1 MPARRRGLQ
10 PPAGRRRA
18 EHVNAAARRPDR
30 RHQRLVP
37 CRKRIVRHD
46 PVHLLGSRA
55 AGRRRQRNAAQMIV
69 VPVRKNDERFRREA
83 EPNVRRRRM
92 ALRLQRHAQIEIE
105 RRKHA
110 VPNHPMKVPPAYPA
124 QQRIGIRLPDVVDAQ
139 IRRAHIAHE
148 RLQARARQRRAARQ
162 RAERRQPGRMRGRR
176 ERGEA
181 ANPQPLVGDAAMEQ
195 AEHRPRPRVGFAQH
209 RQFIPAPAK
218 RRQDFAVGV
227 VRHCFSRQ
235 TEALAPFACVERHAH
250 LEHIQRRRAE
260 RVVRVAAPRG
270 GEPALPRGA
279 HAVRTPEIEQRIV
292 GARLIVEPVGVDQIE
307 AQRRPPIGRVRVR
320 QVEIVEPCIC
330 PRRNR
335 YVLPFALRAKEWIH
349 RMPRFSC
356 SCVVLS
362 ARGNARDAIS
372 ILPPIFLRHFP
383 RHAAPCDESMQLR
396 RAARGSSMSER
407 GCFENRDDLDGQ
419 AGRKARP
426 IFTVSRL
433 RGFDAARRRI
443 LVTSVDADSHDLYR
457 ARRQPT
463 METRSIAYDCG
474 GARLTGYFA
483 DDAPNTKKPAV
494 LIAHEAFG
502 LNEHIRARARRLAE
516 LGYAAFALD
525 MYGAE
530 GFPMPEAMRRHIELM
545 STPGLM
551 HARASAALS
560 VLMEQPGVDRE
571 RVAAIG
577 FCQGGI
583 SALELA
589 RGGAPIRCAVGF
601 HPGLMRP
608 AGSQDGP
615 IRAKVLMMIGARDPD
630 VPAADQAAFAAEMQE
645 KQVDWQLHLF
655 GGVGH
660 AYTNPDADGWN
671 KPGYGYSRAA
681 DQRAWTMMLALFDEV
696 FGGAAA
702 VGKA

>member
-1 MPARRRGLQ
+1 
-10 PPAGRRRA
+10 
-18 EHVNAAARRPDR
+18 
-30 RHQRLVP
+30 
-37 CRKRIVRHD
+37 
-46 PVHLLGSRA
+46 
-55 AGRRRQRNAAQMIV
+55 
-69 VPVRKNDERFRREA
+69 
-83 EPNVRRRRM
+83 
-92 ALRLQRHAQIEIE
+92 
-105 RRKHA
+105 
-110 VPNHPMKVPPAYPA
+110 
-124 QQRIGIRLPDVVDAQ
+124 
-139 IRRAHIAHE
+139 
-148 RLQARARQRRAARQ
+148 
-162 RAERRQPGRMRGRR
+162 
-176 ERGEA
+176 
-181 ANPQPLVGDAAMEQ
+181 
-195 AEHRPRPRVGFAQH
+195 
-209 RQFIPAPAK
+209 
-218 RRQDFAVGV
+218 
-227 VRHCFSRQ
+227 
-235 TEALAPFACVERHAH
+235 
-250 LEHIQRRRAE
+250 
-260 RVVRVAAPRG
+260 
-270 GEPALPRGA
+270 
-279 HAVRTPEIEQRIV
+279 
-292 GARLIVEPVGVDQIE
+292 
-307 AQRRPPIGRVRVR
+307 
-320 QVEIVEPCIC
+320 
-330 PRRNR
+330 
-335 YVLPFALRAKEWIH
+335 
-349 RMPRFSC
+349 
-356 SCVVLS
+356 
-362 ARGNARDAIS
+362 
-372 ILPPIFLRHFP
+372 
-383 RHAAPCDESMQLR
+383 
-396 RAARGSSMSER
+396 
-407 GCFENRDDLDGQ
+407 
-419 AGRKARP
+419 
-426 IFTVSRL
+426 
-433 RGFDAARRRI
+433 
-443 LVTSVDADSHDLYR
+443 
-457 ARRQPT
+457 

-525 MYGAE
+525 MYGAK

-560 VLMEQPGVDRE
+560 VLMEQSGVDRE

-696 FGGAAA
+696 LGGAAA